1 MDMSMENQLSDDDK
15 IKEIEKDLDSME
27 KENRRK
33 DTSVILKTV
42 LLLLAVGIIV
52 VLVILFVFDKIG
64 YNIASD
70 ILLQTN

>member
-1 MDMSMENQLSDDDK
+1 MENQLSDDDK